1 MDLNKLYYL
10 KNKLLVLLGK
20 NKSSFYLTVDKRK
33 ECLSEN
39 KKISLR
45 VRGNGRDVKTIVK
58 TRGTIV
64 SGELKGKKMGL

>member
-33 ECLSEN
+33 DCLSEN
-39 KKISLR
+39 KKIPLR
-45 VRGNGRDVKTIVK
+45 VRDNGRDVKTNVK